1 MSPSFP
7 SHLSRCKLFSQTYNL
22 ILQYANSQQVPYRSQ
37 VIFTEALASGGMSG
51 FFPLIAQF
59 QTQAEPAYCGLASL
73 SVALN
78 ALSIDPGRS
87 WKGPWR
93 WFDEALLDCCEPL
106 EKIKREGI
114 VFGKLVCLARCNGAA
129 VKSVLASHG
138 SESEFREDVR
148 RASGEG
154 GRNVIVGYSRRA
166 FLQVRDRGVRK

>member
-1 MSPSFP
+1 
-7 SHLSRCKLFSQTYNL
+7 
-22 ILQYANSQQVPYRSQ
+22 
-37 VIFTEALASGGMSG
+37 MSG

-106 EKIKREGI
+106 ERIKREGI

-138 SESEFREDVR
+138 SENEFREDVR

-166 FLQVRDRGVRK
+166 FRQVRNVGEGVPCEVVRTKSRNVEIAKFFPHFLSS